1 MRIIFK
7 FIHSDSVSYIYFEQK
22 KKCFHDG
29 CGCQIYWGKSS
40 AASRKWIH
48 KAVKKPVMLTF

>member
-1 MRIIFK
+1 MLIIFK
-7 FIHSDSVSYIYFEQK
+7 FTHSDSVSYIFEQ

-29 CGCQIYWGKSS
+29 CGCQICWGKSS